1 MQFCLRDLRSLS
13 QGDFETWHAED
24 GMPRPRSLSA
34 VVFLDQNVSWLNP
47 VGATWKFVELLPS
60 KCEAEYTGALMVIP
74 GSHKSF
80 LRCPGRQK
88 GANWEK
94 SLQSQAW
101 RTTCSVDSFRHFQ
114 TCPIPEVYGTPAE
127 EHLRQLAESNG
138 IKYCTGAPGDAQS

>member
-47 VGATWKFVELLPS
+47 VGAWKFVELLPS
-60 KCEAEYTGALMVIP
+60 KCEAEYNGALMVIP

-101 RTTCSVDSFRHFQ
+101 RTTCSVDSFRHAPSLRSMARPQKNIFDNLQ
-114 TCPIPEVYGTPAE
+114 NPMGSSIVQ
-127 EHLRQLAESNG
+127 EHLVMHRAKE
-138 IKYCTGAPGDAQS
+138 I